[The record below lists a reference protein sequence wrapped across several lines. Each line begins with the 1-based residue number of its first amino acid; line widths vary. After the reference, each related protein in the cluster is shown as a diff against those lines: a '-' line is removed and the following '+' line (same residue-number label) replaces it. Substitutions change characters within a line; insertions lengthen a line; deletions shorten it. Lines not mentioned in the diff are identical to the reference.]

1 MQRIELLIWKWD
13 MINMDFVTVL
23 PCSFWKFDSIWV
35 IVDRLTKAAHFL
47 PVKTTYTAEE
57 YARLYVKEI
66 ARLHRVL
73 ISIISNRGAQF
84 TTNFWKSFQKSLE
97 HK

>member
-1 MQRIELLIWKWD
+1 M
-13 MINMDFVTVL
+13 NFVTGL
-23 PCSFWKFDSIWV
+23 PRSFRKFDFIWLL
-35 IVDRLTKAAHFL
+35 VDSLTKSSHFL